1 MDRTGQLNSHR
12 VFVSIRVRRS
22 SHQSSPLG
30 GRECPVP
37 KMTGMR
43 FIAEALRGYGVSH
56 VFYVP
61 QMLLESLVEMEGWGI
76 RRIMTHGEKAAAY
89 MADGFA
95 RASGRPGVCLAQHV
109 GGSNLAA
116 GLKDA
121 YLAGSPVIAMTGGP
135 VQLARLSPSR
145 SALHRGIRISARRA
159 RSRAKKL
166 VYYQAFIIHHHRKE
180 IRTCALPNEWPW

>member
-12 VFVSIRVRRS
+12 VFVSIQVRRS

-56 VFYVP
+56 VYYVP

-76 RRIMTHGEKAAAY
+76 R
-89 MADGFA
+89 
-95 RASGRPGVCLAQHV
+95 AS
-109 GGSNLAA
+109 
-116 GLKDA
+116 
-121 YLAGSPVIAMTGGP
+121 
-135 VQLARLSPSR
+135 
-145 SALHRGIRISARRA
+145 
-159 RSRAKKL
+159 
-166 VYYQAFIIHHHRKE
+166 
-180 IRTCALPNEWPW
+180 